1 MTVRPTTALALIL
14 FSLVAPSV
22 ARAQKLD
29 KDDKKWLDVARP
41 LMTPDEEKT
50 YKGLKDKSDRQEF
63 QKIFWARRDPNL
75 ETPENEFQVEY
86 MKAYAEAEQYKI
98 PGKLGVETDCG
109 RIFLLLGKPDDVK
122 KEQVGAN
129 PAARSPETWTYRDRP
144 GQTFTGGKAEISLDE
159 TCTLPPGRKL
169 KEQLDRLAE
178 AKVAQPNIG
187 YKTEKDGH
195 LVKLADQLPKPSVA
209 QALLKT
215 PRQDF
220 PVAAQAGYLKVQD
233 GGTALVG
240 LVRGEAAGLAVEDA
254 GGKKTVKIVVAANLT
269 SPDGKTAGFAEEP
282 TVAEVKDGHFVVSF
296 RISAKPG
303 KYTLK
308 AGAIEE
314 KSGKGSL
321 AELPVDVPNLNTG
334 EMTAAT
340 VLVLEDVQDVETPD
354 PRHPYAAFALA
365 KARLIPRFGGAL
377 HQGGGRLV
385 LLPGLR
391 PQDRRCRQGVG
402 RGQRHDDEGRQPDRR
417 GQGRRSA
424 HRHPGGRHRGGPGA
438 PGEVRGREVHRAA
451 QGPGQP
457 GQEGP
462 DPGSPVR
469 GEALGGL
476 LRLAA
481 PEQLEGLVQDRVLAG
496 GRSFR
501 LLRSVVGARAHG
513 HGRLDTLAVDGG
525 SLGAD
530 VAGHGQDHAAL
541 GEG

>member
-14 FSLVAPSV
+14 FSLAPSV

-63 QKIFWARRDPNL
+63 QKIFWARRDPSL
-75 ETPENEFQVEY
+75 ETPENEFQAEY
-86 MKAYAEAEQYKI
+86 MKAYAEADQYKV

-122 KEQVGAN
+122 KEQIGAN

-159 TCTLPPGRKL
+159 TCTLPPGARL

-220 PVAAQAGYLKVQD
+220 PVAAQVGYLKVQD

-240 LVRGEAAGLAVEDA
+240 LVRGDASGLAVEEA
-254 GGKKTVKIVVAANLT
+254 AGKKTLKIVVAANLT

-282 TVAEVKDGHFVVSF
+282 TVAEVRDGHFVVSF
-296 RISAKPG
+296 RISAKAG

-340 VLVLEDVQDVETPD
+340 VLVLEDLQDVEIPD
-354 PRHPYAAFALA
+354 ARHPYAAFALA
-365 KARLIPRFGGAL
+365 KARLIPRFGGLFTKAESASFFYQVYDL
-377 HQGGGRLV
+377 KTDEAGKASAVASVTMMKDGSRTVVAKAGDQPIDTPVGGT
-385 LLPGLR
+385 
-391 PQDRRCRQGVG
+391 
-402 RGQRHDDEGRQPDRR
+402 
-417 GQGRRSA
+417 
-424 HRHPGGRHRGGPGA
+424 
-438 PGEVRGREVHRAA
+438 
-451 QGPGQP
+451 
-457 GQEGP
+457 
-462 DPGSPVR
+462 
-469 GEALGGL
+469 
-476 LRLAA
+476 
-481 PEQLEGLVQDRVLAG
+481 
-496 GRSFR
+496 
-501 LLRSVVGARAHG
+501 VVGPVP
-513 HGRLDTLAVDGG
+513 LAKYE
-525 SLGAD
+525 
-530 VAGHGQDHAAL
+530 AGKYIVQLKVRDNLAKKDL
-541 GEG
+541 TQEVPFEVKP